1 MTELI
6 VVIVCR
12 SLPIAGASEERRSV
26 ETRIAEDTC
35 EEHGVFC
42 CPWCFGAA
50 ADEFAGARM
59 TATRW

>member
-12 SLPIAGASEERRSV
+12 ALPIAGVSDPHVERSSV

-50 ADEFAGARM
+50 ATSLLSLA
-59 TATRW
+59 